1 MAKFQF
7 EGTELTLNPDANCFI
22 TMNPG
27 YAGRQ
32 ELPDNLKA
40 LFRPC
45 AMMVPNY
52 SLIAEVML
60 YAKVRNV
67 CGTCQCHPS
76 LNIYRLLFSSTSFS
90 STFFFSAPFPFPFPP
105 SSSGFWGRHQ
115 IGPKIMPSVDFSLGT
130 VVKSK
135 TLRLRDEGGLFHFG
149 AGRDFTVAIGG

>member
-1 MAKFQF
+1 VAKFQF

-76 LNIYRLLFSSTSFS
+76 LNIPRLLFPRL
-90 STFFFSAPFPFPFPP
+90 FFFSAPFF
-105 SSSGFWGRHQ
+105 SSSSPGFWGRHQ

>member
-1 MAKFQF
+1 VAKFQF

-76 LNIYRLLFSSTSFS
+76 LNIPRLFFPRL
-90 STFFFSAPFPFPFPP
+90 FFFSAPFF
-105 SSSGFWGRHQ
+105 SSSSPGFWGRHQ